1 MNEHKWVLS
10 ASCCGCSLRS
20 GTLAIGILGVIGCI
34 LNIISGIYL
43 GVKGFADGWI
53 TMAVSIIHLI
63 VNILLIQ
70 GVKQER
76 RSFVMLWVWVS
87 IICVVLYSILAVVT
101 IIVSLNIAYAI
112 TVFIVVGVIIYC
124 ILVVRSYALSLG
136 ATPTVA

>member
-1 MNEHKWVLS
+1 MNEHKCVLS